1 MTKELKTARAKVNQF
16 KFGTPEWEAA
26 MTVVR
31 KLVAKHNDQNQ
42 VRNHTSVDGNIFD
55 RR

>member
-1 MTKELKTARAKVNQF
+1 MTNELKTARAKVNQF

-26 MTVVR
+26 MEIVR
-31 KLVAKHNDQNQ
+31 KLVAKHNEQNP
-42 VRNHTSVDGNIFD
+42 VRNYTSIDGDIFD